1 MFLKNTWATQFP
13 LIKNLQITSINIYP
27 YQIKKLDNSLQ
38 IDAYIET
45 ANSFQWFFFL
55 TFRNWKFSAFVALL
69 LIINLKLTL
78 NFIFKGRF

>member
-1 MFLKNTWATQFP
+1 MLLKNMWATQFP

-45 ANSFQWFFFL
+45 ANSFQWFFFWPL
-55 TFRNWKFSAFVALL
+55 EIENFLL
-69 LIINLKLTL
+69 LLH
-78 NFIFKGRF
+78 FYP